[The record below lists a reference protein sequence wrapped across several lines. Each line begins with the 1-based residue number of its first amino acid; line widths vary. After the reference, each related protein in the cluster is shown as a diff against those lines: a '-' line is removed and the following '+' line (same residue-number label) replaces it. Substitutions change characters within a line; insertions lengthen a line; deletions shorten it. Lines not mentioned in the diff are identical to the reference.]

1 MQIIVGFCRASRCRC
16 SRLGRVLQ
24 LETRRRIP
32 AMPCCSP
39 TIPFDLAHIIGAFI
53 AMTALPKRHDF
64 RGISQR
70 VCATSNRSHREPSCA
85 SLPPIGAAVSEDRM
99 VTSGD
104 SSSSLTFAPPL
115 AKPPAAIA
123 LRSIARRDRAN
134 GRGASAGPPRPV
146 RDIRDRIPS
155 EISGLSFSPR
165 TTKIAITKMRARAPI
180 CGKEQII
187 RGENN
192 ARQG

>member
-53 AMTALPKRHDF
+53 AMTALPKRQDF
-64 RGISQR
+64 RGSSQR
-70 VCATSNRSHREPSCA
+70 VCATSNRSIPSR
-85 SLPPIGAAVSEDRM
+85 AVRACRRSARRPRPAGW
-99 VTSGD
+99 SRRAD
-104 SSSSLTFAPPL
+104 SSSSPTCAPPL
-115 AKPPAAIA
+115 AKSPGATG
-123 LRSIARRDRAN
+123 LRSITQKDWALRPGAR
-134 GRGASAGPPRPV
+134 AGPRRPV
-146 RDIRDRIPS
+146 PDTRDRIPS
-155 EISGLSFSPR
+155 KISDLSFSPR

-187 RGENN
+187 QGEDN